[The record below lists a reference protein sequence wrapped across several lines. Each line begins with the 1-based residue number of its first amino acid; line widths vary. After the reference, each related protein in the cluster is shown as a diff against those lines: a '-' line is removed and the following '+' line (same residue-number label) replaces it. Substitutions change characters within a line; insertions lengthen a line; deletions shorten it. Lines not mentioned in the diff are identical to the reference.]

1 MYNHFPSENKIVNKK
16 TTAFSILVNVMLL
29 YRFLNHDVK
38 YLTLAIRAAAETTAT
53 CPPGSWGDAWY
64 ASSAPSDNQDV
75 IALR

>member
-1 MYNHFPSENKIVNKK
+1 MTIVVIHVLKSLCKN
-16 TTAFSILVNVMLL
+16 
-29 YRFLNHDVK
+29 
-38 YLTLAIRAAAETTAT
+38 LTLAIRAAAETTAT

>member
-1 MYNHFPSENKIVNKK
+1 
-16 TTAFSILVNVMLL
+16 MLL
-29 YRFLNHDVK
+29 YMFLNHYVK

>member
-1 MYNHFPSENKIVNKK
+1 MYNHFPSENKIVSKK
-16 TTAFSILVNVMLL
+16 TAILSISNLMLSRFS
-29 YRFLNHDVK
+29 NHDVK
-38 YLTLAIRAAAETTAT
+38 FLTLAIRAAAETTAT

>member
-16 TTAFSILVNVMLL
+16 TTVSQILVQVNVC
-29 YRFLNHDVK
+29 RFSNHDVK
-38 YLTLAIRAAAETTAT
+38 FLTLAIRAAAETTAT

-64 ASSAPSDNQDV
+64 ASSAPSDSQDV